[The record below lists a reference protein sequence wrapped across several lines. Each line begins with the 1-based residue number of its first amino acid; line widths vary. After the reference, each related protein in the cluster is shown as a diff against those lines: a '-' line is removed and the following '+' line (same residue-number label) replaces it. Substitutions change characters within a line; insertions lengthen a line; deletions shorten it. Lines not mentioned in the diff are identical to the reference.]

1 MQVDYPGDM
10 ALCIYCGRW
19 LPAKWG
25 VNQQSLI
32 NNCIKHAFCGFA
44 IDDYKNIR
52 ISMKISDDN
61 VILSVKDNGVGIHTD
76 LEKISSLGM
85 TIIKKLVE
93 HEFKGRINIDVNEGT
108 EVKIVL
114 PKGRVFSTFIY

>member
-1 MQVDYPGDM
+1 M